1 MTIDSATASD
11 VTIRRANMED
21 VSACAAVCRD
31 AFQSIADL
39 HNFPHDFSSAEEA
52 ARMLTFM
59 FCTPGFYCLVAE
71 HAGRIVGSN
80 CMFEAD
86 PIACLG
92 PISISP
98 GTQNASVGKRLMKA
112 VLNRANELQKP
123 GVRLVQAAYH
133 SRSLSLYAKLGFVV
147 RETLAIIY
155 GDVPAFSTPG
165 YQVRPATVSDHDAC
179 NGLCFAVH
187 GHDRGNELA
196 GALHQGSATVVER
209 AGRITGYTTGIGF
222 FGHSVGETNDDLKAL
237 IAAAPTYSGP
247 GFLVPMRNAE
257 LFRWC
262 LQSGLRVKYVMTLM
276 SVGMYNEPQG
286 AWIPSVAY

>member
-1 MTIDSATASD
+1 MTTKSASASE
-11 VTIRRANMED
+11 VTIRRATLED
-21 VSACAAVCRD
+21 VTTSSTVCRD
-31 AFQSIADL
+31 AFQSIADR
-39 HNFPHDFSSAEEA
+39 HNFPHDFSSADDA

-59 FCTPGFYCLVAE
+59 FSTLGFYCLVAE
-71 HAGRIVGSN
+71 QAGRIVGSN

-86 PIACLG
+86 PIASIG
-92 PISISP
+92 PISIAP
-98 GTQNASVGKRLMKA
+98 ETQNANVGKRLMQS

-147 RETLAIIY
+147 RDTLAIMY
-155 GDVPAFSTPG
+155 GDAPAFSAAG
-165 YQVRPATVSDHDAC
+165 YQVRPATMSDHDAC